1 MDIKELSRIIKENGV
16 VGAGGAGFPSYA
28 KLDERTDTIILNC
41 AECEPTL
48 RLHRQLLKKFAKETL
63 TMLTMLAETVGAEQ
77 VIVAMKAEYKT
88 TRETLE
94 HYLPEFPKVRLF
106 LMEAAYPA
114 GDEFVL
120 IYEATGRVVA
130 PGGLPI
136 SVGVTVFN
144 EETIYNMYRAITKGA
159 PVTDKSVSIQGEVAH
174 PMTVKVP
181 LGMTIAEVVEL
192 VGGVTIKDPA
202 YILGGPMMGRLGSGL
217 DRVTKTT
224 NAILVLPQDHLVV
237 KSKQRNTAVDLK
249 RAASA
254 CCQCQS
260 CTDLCPRH
268 LLGHPVEPHKFMRS
282 AANQDFLDTNVFI
295 NTMFCSSCGLCEMY
309 ACPQGLSPRALQTAY
324 KNGLRAAGVKVPQGI
339 VAEPLRRSASGED
352 LREYRKV
359 PSARLVARLDLTRY
373 NKSAP
378 LTKIEVPVRK
388 VQLLLSQHIGAPA
401 KPVVKVGE
409 AVSRGQ
415 MIAEAAEG
423 LSVPIHASICGTVT
437 AVTDRYIEIE
447 ATDRG
452 TNN

>member
-1 MDIKELSRIIKENGV
+1 
-16 VGAGGAGFPSYA
+16 
-28 KLDERTDTIILNC
+28 
-41 AECEPTL
+41 
-48 RLHRQLLKKFAKETL
+48 
-63 TMLTMLAETVGAEQ
+63 
-77 VIVAMKAEYKT
+77 
-88 TRETLE
+88 
-94 HYLPEFPKVRLF
+94 
-106 LMEAAYPA
+106 
-114 GDEFVL
+114 
-120 IYEATGRVVA
+120 
-130 PGGLPI
+130 
-136 SVGVTVFN
+136 
-144 EETIYNMYRAITKGA
+144 
-159 PVTDKSVSIQGEVAH
+159 
-174 PMTVKVP
+174 
-181 LGMTIAEVVEL
+181 
-192 VGGVTIKDPA
+192 
-202 YILGGPMMGRLGSGL
+202 MMGRLGSGL

-339 VAEPLRRSASGED
+339 FAEPLRSSASGED

-447 ATDRG
+447 VTDRG